1 MHFAC
6 IERKSSHSTRLWN
19 FLPNVWRRSELC
31 PINQIVIICMRL
43 EFSLNF
49 PIVELWLIVVVFSKW
64 KHRFKG
70 CGCPI
75 FCYISQKTYKSINTT
90 KDLNYYI
97 LVRCE
102 GDSNNFSAPIL
113 INKPIIR
120 TAFGMTTPQDTNV
133 ITHYTSKWENIYVYF
148 IKHILFAQID
158 RFHWLYRQPS
168 TMTSYTYQFTKI
180 VIHSLKSTIGQILQF
195 LWLKLILPIFRK
207 VSNQRNQFMTKTSIG
222 TAPYRHIGDNI
233 LRRHHSMNDFPKN
246 TTPIS
251 IWYLDARIAVNIKL
265 ENSFSIE

>member
-19 FLPNVWRRSELC
+19 FLPNMWRRSELC

-49 PIVELWLIVVVFSKW
+49 PIVELWLIVVVFFKW

-133 ITHYTSKWENIYVYF
+133 ITHYTSNWENI
-148 IKHILFAQID
+148 HISSNTFFL
-158 RFHWLYRQPS
+158 
-168 TMTSYTYQFTKI
+168 
-180 VIHSLKSTIGQILQF
+180 LKSIDFIGC
-195 LWLKLILPIFRK
+195 
-207 VSNQRNQFMTKTSIG
+207 IG
-222 TAPYRHIGDNI
+222 NPAQWPAIHIN
-233 LRRHHSMNDFPKN
+233 LRRSL
-246 TTPIS
+246 S
-251 IWYLDARIAVNIKL
+251 IHWSRQSDKYCNFCGW
-265 ENSFSIE
+265 S